1 MKNLKKFLDEYGELI
16 RQTVL
21 CVVVIIAFY
30 LLFKD
35 AIIDTITT
43 MNIQNY

>member
-1 MKNLKKFLDEYGELI
+1 MKNLKRFLDEYGELI
-16 RQTVL
+16 RQIVL

-35 AIIDTITT
+35 AIIDAITT